1 MLDGSRRGDSKGDAI
16 SFNCILGKNM
26 LTLRVRGK
34 GKLQSWSFMWETMTS
49 KVIFAGA
56 VDQ

>member
-1 MLDGSRRGDSKGDAI
+1 MLDGSRREDSKGDAI

-26 LTLRVRGK
+26 LTLRVHGK
-34 GKLQSWSFMWETMTS
+34 WKPQSWSLLWEKMTN
-49 KVIFAGA
+49 KVIFAGD